1 MAKRCSAL
9 VLIGVLAGCSP
20 EQPAAPP
27 AQSGPVAA
35 QPESS
40 SEQLLAEPPADWQ
53 QSFRTEGPGIRL
65 VEYVPPA
72 TDAAEWAEKLSFESF
87 NDAPLPDPAEL
98 LTSIAND
105 QRKTCEKF
113 EDHETFSG
121 TENGYPTA
129 VRLFVCYVNPL
140 TNKGQLTLVKTIKG
154 DSHFYVITRAR
165 RVAPIELDGESPIP
179 PKTMAE
185 WSLYLRAISV
195 CNIADPTHP
204 CPAPPA
210 SSTPAPAAAEAP
222 APASSE

>member
-20 EQPAAPP
+20 EQPATPP
-27 AQSGPVAA
+27 AQSRSVVAA
-35 QPESS
+35 SP
-40 SEQLLAEPPADWQ
+40 EQLLAEPPADWQ

-72 TDAAEWAEKLSFESF
+72 TNLEEWTDKVSFESF

-98 LTSIAND
+98 LTSIASD

-113 EDHETFSG
+113 EDHETFTG
-121 TENGYPTA
+121 LENGYPTA
-129 VRLFVCYVNPL
+129 VRLFICYVNPL

-165 RVAPIELDGESPIP
+165 RVPPIELDGESPMP
-179 PKTMAE
+179 PKIMAE
-185 WSLYLRAISV
+185 WSLHLRAISV
-195 CNIADPTHP
+195 CNTDDPAHP

-210 SSTPAPAAAEAP
+210 AEVPPAAATDAAAAAP
-222 APASSE
+222 PSSE